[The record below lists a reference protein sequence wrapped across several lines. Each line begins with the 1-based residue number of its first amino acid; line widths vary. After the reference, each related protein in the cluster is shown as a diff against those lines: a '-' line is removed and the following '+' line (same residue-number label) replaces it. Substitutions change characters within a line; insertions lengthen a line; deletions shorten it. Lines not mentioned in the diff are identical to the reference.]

1 MVTHSSILAWRIPWT
16 EEPGRLQSIGLQLGT
31 TEVTQHACN
40 TWLPRWFSGKE
51 VTCQCRSHRRFG
63 FDPWVRKIPQS
74 RKQQSTPVFLCFPC
88 GSASK
93 ESSCNVG
100 DLGSIP
106 RLGRFPGEGTGS
118 LLQYSGLGNLMDCV
132 VHGVTKSRT
141 RMGDFHSLQYSCLEN
156 PRERGAWRATVC
168 GDEKSRIQLGD

>member
-1 MVTHSSILAWRIPWT
+1 M
-16 EEPGRLQSIGLQLGT
+16 
-31 TEVTQHACN
+31 
-40 TWLPRWFSGKE
+40 
-51 VTCQCRSHRRFG
+51 
-63 FDPWVRKIPQS
+63 
-74 RKQQSTPVFLCFPC
+74 
-88 GSASK
+88 
-93 ESSCNVG
+93 G

-156 PRERGAWRATVC
+156 PRDRNHMSGDLGLEMPHKEMQGDSGSVRSVLNLAC
-168 GDEKSRIQLGD
+168 GCGCEHEPKFIALSA